1 MFKLA
6 ALVGP
11 TAVGKSQVA
20 VRVAEQIGAE
30 IISCDSMAIYRGMD
44 IGTAKPSPLERRLVP
59 HHMIDAADPDQNFT
73 VADYQRQ
80 VQALIKSIN
89 ERGRI
94 PLLAGGTGL
103 YYQAVVDNYNFFPV
117 ESLLPVRHE
126 LEEQCSQI
134 GLAPL
139 FARLS
144 RVDPDYA
151 AKIGPND
158 RKRIIRALEVY
169 ELTGQSFT
177 SLQTNQRDTYRLGA
191 VGLYLERS
199 VLYSRIEDRVD
210 RMIGAGLVEEVTRL
224 GREGYTANLNSMQAL
239 GYKQVWAFLEG
250 RLTYAEMGQAIK
262 DETRRFAK
270 RQYTWFNK
278 DKRIHWLD
286 VGAYDDIQVL
296 VTEICEILDGQ
307 LSKA

>member
-1 MFKLA
+1 MLKLA

-11 TAVGKSQVA
+11 TAVGKSEIA

-30 IISCDSMAIYRGMD
+30 IISCDSMAVYRGMD
-44 IGTAKPSPLERRLVP
+44 IGTAKPSPQERRLVP
-59 HHMIDAADPDQNFT
+59 HHMIDAVGPDQNFT

-80 VQALIKSIN
+80 VQALINSIN

-117 ESLLPVRHE
+117 ESLLPVRHK

-134 GLAPL
+134 GLAML
-139 FARLS
+139 FARLGT
-144 RVDPDYA
+144 VDPDYA

-177 SLQTNQRDTYRLGA
+177 SLQTSQRDTYRLSA

-199 VLYSRIEDRVD
+199 MLYSRIETRVD
-210 RMIGAGLVEEVTRL
+210 QMIVEGLVEEVSRL
-224 GREGYTANLNSMQAL
+224 GTKGHTANLNSMQAL

-250 RLTYAEMGQAIK
+250 KLTYEEMVQAIK

-278 DKRIHWLD
+278 DKRIQWLD
-286 VGAYDDIQVL
+286 VAAYDDTQVL
-296 VTEICEILDGQ
+296 VTKICEILNGQ
-307 LSKA
+307 LSRA